1 MSGIFTRNALR
12 DILNDENLTAE
23 EKAGQIFSLHGQ
35 AIDVGFVSKKAAET
49 LKSEAVAEALQNAPK
64 PDPADPKES
73 EEYKALQAEFNGY
86 KARQE
91 ARRSDDYKG
100 VKSKFFDA
108 VYDKVDRGETAKP
121 IAEQLADLRKD
132 YEEYFDAVVE
142 EDQPDPPPSPKPQ
155 FGAPT
160 QGGAPQGKQQS
171 SFADGWGFVK
181 NHKKE

>member
-1 MSGIFTRNALR
+1 MAGIFTRTALR
-12 DILNDENLTAE
+12 DILSDENLTAE
-23 EKAGQIFSLHGQ
+23 EKAGQIFALHGQ
-35 AIDVGFVSKKAAET
+35 AIDTGFVSKKAAET

-64 PDPADPKES
+64 PDAPDPKES

-100 VKSKFFDA
+100 VKGKFFDA
-108 VYDKVDRGETAKP
+108 VYDRIDRGEKAKP
-121 IAEQLADLRKD
+121 IAEQLADIRKEF
-132 YEEYFDAVVE
+132 EEYFDKIDD
-142 EDQPDPPPSPKPQ
+142 DQPDPPPSPKPQ

-171 SFADGWGFVK
+171 SFSDGWGFVK
-181 NHKKE
+181 NKQKE